1 MYMKMYSVILSL
13 SHNLKYVK
21 KCVPCN
27 NACCLWKYK
36 RLQNHQFGFVF
47 LQITP
52 LRGPREGGV
61 LVTIRGENL
70 GLEFTEIQGNVKVAG
85 VDCTPIR
92 EGYIPAEQ

>member
-1 MYMKMYSVILSL
+1 MYLTGWPL
-13 SHNLKYVK
+13 TLFSHN
-21 KCVPCN
+21 N
-27 NACCLWKYK
+27 E
-36 RLQNHQFGFVF
+36 F

>member
-1 MYMKMYSVILSL
+1 MYSVILPL
-13 SHNLKYVK
+13 SHNLKFVVRK
-21 KCVPCN
+21 NDLCFVVMLVHENTKSH
-27 NACCLWKYK
+27 
-36 RLQNHQFGFVF
+36 LQNHHSGFVF

>member
-1 MYMKMYSVILSL
+1 MCNVVILSYENTKVTSL
-13 SHNLKYVK
+13 NYPLFK
-21 KCVPCN
+21 
-27 NACCLWKYK
+27 
-36 RLQNHQFGFVF
+36 F